1 VHVYLETGRLILR
14 RFTPDDVDL
23 VTALDADPAVMRY
36 INGGR
41 PTPRDEIRDDYLP
54 WWLAY
59 WAGAMSGRST
69 SHVRTGS
76 RAESTATSSTR

>member
-1 VHVYLETGRLILR
+1 MHVYLETERLILR

-41 PTPRDEIRDDYLP
+41 PTPRHEIRDDYL
-54 WWLAY
+54 
-59 WAGAMSGRST
+59 T
-69 SHVRTGS
+69 S
-76 RAESTATSSTR
+76 